1 MRQFTKG
8 LLIALTSLALLTS
21 CFTVLYTRELS
32 EELTALRREGR
43 SDNVY
48 LRCRVRDLEAE
59 LKNYLQ
65 EAVGGGEGT
74 FPTGG
79 TADPSFKDEDEAVT
93 DTSAVDREENTS
105 AEPVTEAVTLP
116 VHQSPETQP
125 PEESVTPTALYLL
138 CEHEGILG
146 VFDGTGE
153 LLRTVNVMVLTLP
166 KADRDALRVGIPF
179 FSEAELENALEKY
192 E

>member
-8 LLIALTSLALLTS
+8 LLIALTSLALLTAGL
-21 CFTVLYTRELS
+21 TALYTRELS

-59 LKNYLQ
+59 LKDYLRGT
-65 EAVGGGEGT
+65 GGDGT
-74 FPTGG
+74 IPTGG
-79 TADPSFKDEDEAVT
+79 TSHPSFDTEAEVEPDSTAT
-93 DTSAVDREENTS
+93 DRNEETSS
-105 AEPVTEAVTLP
+105 EPATEAVTLP

-146 VFDGTGE
+146 VFDGTGD